1 MRPRTATPRALAGA
15 AVLALAATACSGSG
29 EPADDAAGSLVIW
42 ADPERT
48 DVLAPFAEEFGEANG
63 VRVEVQSLPVDDIQ
77 GDFVTAHE
85 AGSGPDILV
94 GAHDWIGNLV
104 QNGSIDPVQL
114 PGDVRERFDEGAVD
128 AVTYQGQL
136 YGVPYAMESLMLV
149 RNTELAPEAPATVE
163 EMVATGTALKEDGEV
178 DEILGLQVSQTGDPF
193 HLQPFYSSAGGS
205 LFGTDDEGDPDP
217 SDLGVG
223 TDASVE
229 AMEKVA
235 ELGEDG
241 DGALKRSIDGDNVGA
256 LFERGETPYFV
267 TGPWSLAGI
276 KDAGVDYAIS
286 PVPGFE
292 GMDEARPFLGVQSFF
307 VASGGENKVLAE
319 EFIVNNVAQPELATA
334 LYEADPRPPALREVF
349 EAAEAD
355 DPDLAAMMEAAEQ
368 AEPMPAIPEMSAVWD
383 PFGKAQAAV
392 IGGEDP
398 ADAVAS
404 AEQAISEQIG

>member
-1 MRPRTATPRALAGA
+1 MRPRTAAPRALAGA
-15 AVLALAATACSGSG
+15 AALALAATACGSG
-29 EPADDAAGSLVIW
+29 ESVDEAAGNSLVIW

-48 DVLAPFAEEFGEANG
+48 DVLQPFAEEFGEANG

-114 PGDVRERFDEGAVD
+114 PGDAAERFDEGAID

-163 EMVATGTALKEDGEV
+163 ELVETGAALKEDGEAK
-178 DEILGLQVSQTGDPF
+178 EILGLQVSQTGDPF
-193 HLQPFYSSAGGS
+193 HLQPFYSSAGGY

-334 LYEADPRPPALREVF
+334 LYEADPRPPALLEVF

-355 DPDLAAMMEAAEQ
+355 DPDLSAMMEAAEQ
-368 AEPMPAIPEMSAVWD
+368 AEPMPAIPEMSAIWD

-398 ADAVAS
+398 AGAVAS

>member
-1 MRPRTATPRALAGA
+1 MRPRTAPPRALAGA
-15 AVLALAATACSGSG
+15 AALALAATACSGG
-29 EPADDAAGSLVIW
+29 AETADEAAGTLVIW

-48 DVLAPFAEEFGEANG
+48 DVLAPFAEEFGQANG
-63 VRVEVQSLPVDDIQ
+63 VQVDVQSLPVDDIQ

-114 PGDVRERFDEGAVD
+114 PGDAQERFDPGAID
-128 AVTYQGQL
+128 AVTYQGRL
-136 YGVPYAMESLMLV
+136 YGVPYAMESLMLL
-149 RNTELAPEAPATVE
+149 RNTELAPDAPATMEELVE
-163 EMVATGTALKEDGEV
+163 TGTALKDDGDVE
-178 DEILGLQVSQTGDPF
+178 EALGVQVSQTGDPF
-193 HLQPFYSSAGGS
+193 HLQPLYTSAGGY

-223 TDASVE
+223 TPESVE
-229 AMEKVA
+229 AMEKIA
-235 ELGEDG
+235 ELGEEG
-241 DGALKRSIDGDNVGA
+241 EGVLKRSIDSDNVGS
-256 LFERGETPYFV
+256 LFERGQTPYFI
-267 TGPWSLAGI
+267 TGPWSLAAV
-276 KDAGVDYAIS
+276 KDAEVDYAIS

-292 GMDEARPFLGVQSFF
+292 GMGEARPFLGAQSFF

-334 LYEADPRPPALREVF
+334 LYEADPRPPALVEVF

-355 DPDLAAMMEAAEQ
+355 DPDLAAMMEAAED
-368 AEPMPAIPEMSAVWD
+368 AEPMPVIPEMSAIWD

-398 ADAVAS
+398 EQAVAS
-404 AEQAISEQIG
+404 AEKAISEQIG

>member
-1 MRPRTATPRALAGA
+1 MRPRTAAPRALAGA
-15 AVLALAATACSGSG
+15 AALALAATACSGSDEPSG
-29 EPADDAAGSLVIW
+29 EAAGGLVIW

-48 DVLAPFAEEFGEANG
+48 DVLQPFAEEFGEANG

-114 PGDVRERFDEGAVD
+114 PGDAAERFDEGAID

-163 EMVATGTALKEDGEV
+163 EMVETGTALKEDGEV
-178 DEILGLQVSQTGDPF
+178 KEVLGLQVSQTGDPF
-193 HLQPFYSSAGGS
+193 HLQPFYSSAGGY

-241 DGALKRSIDGDNVGA
+241 DGALKRSIDADNVNA

-334 LYEADPRPPALREVF
+334 LYEADPRPPALLEVF

-355 DPDLAAMMEAAEQ
+355 DPDLSAMMEAAEQ
-368 AEPMPAIPEMSAVWD
+368 AEPMPAIPEMSAIWD

-398 ADAVAS
+398 AGAVSS
-404 AEQAISEQIG
+404 AEKAISEQIG